1 MADMASITA
10 GLNAVKLAFN
20 IAKDLKDATKV
31 WRPLKPKNH
40 KVKNHTIP
48 GGYQL

>member
-20 IAKDLKDATKV
+20 IAKGLKDATAAFNEADFC
-31 WRPLKPKNH
+31 LKNQRLALKFE
-40 KVKNHTIP
+40 
-48 GGYQL
+48 

>member
-20 IAKDLKDATKV
+20 IAKDLKDATAAFNEAEF
-31 WRPLKPKNH
+31 RLK
-40 KVKNHTIP
+40 
-48 GGYQL
+48 L

>member
-20 IAKDLKDATKV
+20 IAKDLKDATAV
-31 WRPLKPKNH
+31 NRHGFNRHLG
-40 KVKNHTIP
+40 VI
-48 GGYQL
+48 

>member
-20 IAKDLKDATKV
+20 IAKDLRKV
-31 WRPLKPKNH
+31 RISGEILL
-40 KVKNHTIP
+40 
-48 GGYQL
+48 G